1 MSMNWGGK
9 HPLVCSC
16 SLFPFSLL
24 SSPLLSLW
32 SLRVMFMGPTVASR
46 AAARGEWTD
55 AYWRGRGPGAL
66 SGPTWWQYST
76 WNRNCDPYNRAG
88 MTERLSL
95 VPYQNPRIVI
105 GCRQS
110 DVRVTLHC
118 DNWMSIEPG
127 ARIER
132 GDVRQA
138 GGRQGA
144 PDLYIKPIK
153 TSATYSQIL
162 TFQTTS
168 SLGLSL
174 KFSDDRMI
182 NVRVTRICKIAH
194 EK

>member
-138 GGRQGA
+138 GGTRPLHQA
-144 PDLYIKPIK
+144 NQDLRHIFPDSHISDNFKPRV
-153 TSATYSQIL
+153 IL
-162 TFQTTS
+162 
-168 SLGLSL
+168 
-174 KFSDDRMI
+174 
-182 NVRVTRICKIAH
+182 KIFWW
-194 EK
+194 